1 MKKEEV
7 RAYTKPVA
15 VGMGRDGL
23 GDKVGVALIGLGYS
37 QRMGLWMRK
46 RKKLGGVSSEFS
58 PTEVKNTKEKA
69 G

>member
-1 MKKEEV
+1 
-7 RAYTKPVA
+7 
-15 VGMGRDGL
+15 MGRDGL
-23 GDKVGVALIGLGYS
+23 EDKVGVALIGLGYS